1 MSRPGVLSLRA
12 ERPFGAGRGAGT
24 LGAMSLTNFRDVGG
38 HPTRSG
44 GRVRSGLVF
53 RSTELSRIDETDRAH
68 LASLGIRTVVD
79 LRTDA
84 ERTRWPEEANLPGGA
99 AYVVADVLAD
109 APDGTP
115 AQFMPLMNDP
125 QALRE
130 LLGGG
135 KGVALFERHYRDFVR
150 LPSARAAYRRL
161 FETLLDP
168 ARRPLVFHCTTG
180 KDRTGWAAAALQLLL
195 GVPEEAVVA
204 DYVRSNGELG
214 PLIEPLL
221 AEFRARGGDPELL
234 APMAGVRGSYLEAAL
249 DEVARR
255 YGTIEGYFR
264 AGLGFDDAAL
274 EELVDSLV
282 ETP

>member
-1 MSRPGVLSLRA
+1 
-12 ERPFGAGRGAGT
+12 
-24 LGAMSLTNFRDVGG
+24 MSLTNFRDIGG

-44 GRVRSGLVF
+44 RRVRTGLAY
-53 RSTELSRIDETDRAH
+53 RSTDLSRIDDADRAY
-68 LASLGIRTVVD
+68 LESLGIRTVVD

-84 ERTRWPEEANLPGGA
+84 ERSRWPEDGRLPRSA

-125 QALRE
+125 AALRAR
-130 LLGGG
+130 LDGG
-135 KGVALFERHYRDFVR
+135 KGIALFERHYRDFVR

-161 FETLLDP
+161 FATLLDP
-168 ARRPLVFHCTTG
+168 GGRPLVFHCTTG

-204 DYVRSNGELG
+204 DYLRSNGELG

-221 AEFRARGGDPELL
+221 AEFRARGGDPEFL
-234 APMAGVRGSYLEAAL
+234 APMTGVRRSYLEAGL

-255 YGTIEGYFR
+255 FGSIEGYFR
-264 AGLGFDDAAL
+264 AGLGFDDREL
-274 EELVDSLV
+274 EALV
-282 ETP
+282 ETCLKAG

>member
-1 MSRPGVLSLRA
+1 M
-12 ERPFGAGRGAGT
+12 
-24 LGAMSLTNFRDVGG
+24 
-38 HPTRSG
+38 
-44 GRVRSGLVF
+44 RSGLLY
-53 RSTELSRIDETDRAH
+53 RSTELSRIDEADRAR

-84 ERTRWPEEANLPGGA
+84 ERARWPEEANLPEGA

-125 QALRE
+125 EALRG

-135 KGVALFERHYRDFVR
+135 KGIALFERHYRDFVR

-195 GVPEEAVVA
+195 GVPEETVVA
-204 DYVRSNGELG
+204 EYLRSNGELG

-234 APMAGVRGSYLEAAL
+234 TPMAGVRRSYLEAAL
-249 DEVARR
+249 DEVGRR
-255 YGTIEGYFR
+255 YGSIENYFR
-264 AGLGFDDAAL
+264 VGLGFDDAAL
-274 EELVDSLV
+274 EALRAALV
-282 ETP
+282 EPS

>member
-1 MSRPGVLSLRA
+1 M
-12 ERPFGAGRGAGT
+12 T
-24 LGAMSLTNFRDVGG
+24 LTNFRDLGG
-38 HPTRSG
+38 QPTRSG
-44 GRVRSGLVF
+44 GRVRSGLVY
-53 RSTELSRIDETDRAH
+53 RSTELSRIDEPDRAR
-68 LASLGIRTVVD
+68 LAGLDIRTVVD

-84 ERTRWPEEANLPGGA
+84 ERAHWPEEAKLPEGA
-99 AYVVADVLAD
+99 TYIVADVLAD
-109 APDGTP
+109 APHGTP

-125 QALRE
+125 EALRR

-135 KGVALFERHYRDFVR
+135 RGITLFERHYRDFVR
-150 LPSARAAYRRL
+150 LPSAQAAYRRL

-204 DYVRSNGELG
+204 DYLRSNGELG

-234 APMAGVRGSYLEAAL
+234 APMAGVRRSYLEAAL
-249 DEVARR
+249 DEVGRR
-255 YGTIEGYFR
+255 YGSIENYAR
-264 AGLGFDDAAL
+264 AGLGLDDAAL
-274 EELVDSLV
+274 DGLV
-282 ETP
+282 EALVEPS